1 MAESLFQVGA
11 PGVDT
16 ARLVAEIHAAVAEK
30 MKRGV
35 YTDSRV
41 GRAEIPNLANFK
53 TQDEFL
59 AFYIECLRD
68 AVFVD
73 INDFEILE
81 RRQRLGWLLVAF
93 KRVVWKL
100 LKFYTYRLWSQQNQV
115 NGLLLAAVEG
125 LESRNREKLRA
136 LEDRLAQLESERA
149 APRSGGDSA

>member
-1 MAESLFQVGA
+1 MAESLFKIGA

-16 ARLVAEIHAAVAEK
+16 ARLVAEIQSAVAEK
-30 MKRGV
+30 MKQGV

-41 GRAEIPNLANFK
+41 GRAELPNLANFK

-59 AFYIECLRD
+59 AFYIECLKD

-73 INDFEILE
+73 INDFDIIE
-81 RRQRLGWLLVAF
+81 RRQRLGGLLVAL

-115 NGLLLAAVEG
+115 NGLLLAAIEG
-125 LESRNREKLRA
+125 LESRNQERLRA
-136 LEDRLAQLESERA
+136 LEERVAQMERA
-149 APRSGGDSA
+149 RPA